1 MSTSAS
7 DAHEAPGRVRLFGS
21 ILAAD
26 CSLPGLPVAPS
37 GSDGQLRLRT
47 LRTVQ
52 AGAAPVGHSSH
63 ATPLGQLTWPN
74 AVTVTL
80 ANGTDGDEIAISD
93 TGRFTLHRDS
103 DTITHHAP
111 PACDRAAV
119 ALDLIG
125 VVLPYALHRD
135 GAWCVHAS
143 AVQVG
148 QGVIAFVASR
158 GTGKST
164 LATACLQAGCALVAD
179 DVVVMRADGAAV
191 TVVPSG
197 VPLRLHE
204 RTALRLGADA
214 GASDEWGKVR
224 VSGALATRPAPLSA
238 IYVLN
243 AVLPDA
249 AVERAARAARSAAL
263 SLLVNGKI
271 TELLGAAGAGEAL
284 ARCAAIASA
293 VPVYDLAVPR
303 DLARLGEVTH
313 ALIAWHADGATGEP
327 SA

>member
-1 MSTSAS
+1 MFGALLSA
-7 DAHEAPGRVRLFGS
+7 DGV
-21 ILAAD
+21 
-26 CSLPGLPVAPS
+26 LPGLPVAPIA
-37 GSDGQLRLRT
+37 SDGQLRLRT
-47 LRTVQ
+47 LCTVP
-52 AGAAPVGHSSH
+52 AVAAPVGHS
-63 ATPLGQLTWPN
+63 ANVVPCGQLAWPN

-80 ANGTDGDEIAISD
+80 ARGLDGDEIAVSD

-111 PACDRAAV
+111 PDCDRAAV

-125 VVLPYALHRD
+125 LVLPFALHRD

-148 QGVIAFVASR
+148 DGVIAFVASR

-164 LATACLQAGCALVAD
+164 LAAACVQAGCALVAD
-179 DVVVMRADGAAV
+179 DVVVMRAHGASV
-191 TVVPSG
+191 TVTPSG
-197 VPLRLHE
+197 VPVRLHE
-204 RTALRLGADA
+204 RTARRLGADA
-214 GASDEWGKVR
+214 GTIDEWGKVR
-224 VSGALATRPAPLSA
+224 IAGELATRDAPLTA
-238 IYVLN
+238 IYILN

-249 AVERAARAARSAAL
+249 AVERALRAARSAAL

-271 TELLGAAGAGEAL
+271 TELLGASGAGEAL
-284 ARCAAIASA
+284 ARCAAIAAA

-303 DLARLGEVTH
+303 DLARVGAVTD
-313 ALIAWHADGATGEP
+313 ALRAWHAADADGAA